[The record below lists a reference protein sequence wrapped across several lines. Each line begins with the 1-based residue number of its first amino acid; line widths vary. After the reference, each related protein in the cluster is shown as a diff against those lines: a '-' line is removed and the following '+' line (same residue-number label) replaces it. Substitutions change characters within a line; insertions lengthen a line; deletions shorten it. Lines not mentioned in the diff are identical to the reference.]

1 MVHCVV
7 WTREQKKGSH
17 WFSFSCFYISC
28 SSMNVAGE
36 EDLEKYWMF
45 VWRWV
50 DVKIV
55 LKQLE
60 ISMNNHT
67 RCIKHDLMSIKTLCS
82 ALSVIWKKYRIE
94 ADVIWFES
102 GKFLRR
108 GM

>member
-17 WFSFSCFYISC
+17 WFSFSCFYSC

-50 DVKIV
+50 DVKIG

-82 ALSVIWKKYRIE
+82 ALSVI
-94 ADVIWFES
+94 
-102 GKFLRR
+102 
-108 GM
+108 